1 MVKVDKELKYLKEKQ
16 NEQQGKLMGDDE
28 ITSLQRGIQ
37 WFKSAAVKLNLIL
50 DKQRQEINRGKFI
63 KNHQQKDLSF
73 LTDHLKD
80 AKKQNKLLKLANEKS
95 KEQNG
100 KLAAFFINNA
110 PQQLKQF
117 DPSSDLA

>member
-1 MVKVDKELKYLKEKQ
+1 
-16 NEQQGKLMGDDE
+16 
-28 ITSLQRGIQ
+28 
-37 WFKSAAVKLNLIL
+37 
-50 DKQRQEINRGKFI
+50 
-63 KNHQQKDLSF
+63 LSF